1 MVNVDQGVSVRQV
14 RYYWYREDEEPL
26 GTQQG
31 EAALVGTVA
40 STPPYGGMLKVPA
53 YAPSGRGGYDAWSIG
68 GPGGF

>member
-40 STPPYGGMLKVPA
+40 STPHTAVC
-53 YAPSGRGGYDAWSIG
+53 
-68 GPGGF
+68 